1 MIHKLKELALQAAI
15 FLIFCV
21 GAVLA
26 PLEAKGQT
34 VSFGYQGRGVSIQTE
49 LRDPLSYSAVG
60 VGVAYGA
67 SVRSNSNVQYYPQPQ
82 TYGGYQAYQQ
92 KMADSERQHRCR
104 ECRPPTPWDHQR
116 APWMR

>member
-49 LRDPLSYSAVG
+49 LRDPSTYPSVG

-67 SVRSNSNVQYYPQPQ
+67 SAYPNPNVRYIPQQ
-82 TYGGYQAYQQ
+82 SSYNGYQAYTQ
-92 KMADSERQHRCR
+92 KLADSERQHRCR
-104 ECRPPTPWDHQR
+104 NCQPPTPW
-116 APWMR
+116 MR